1 MGDVAR
7 RAGSL
12 FSGAG
17 GLDMA
22 VEKVFGARV
31 VWHSENHPAAAAVLT
46 SRWPGVPNLG
56 DITAI
61 EWQLAETVDVVCAGW
76 PCQPFSPAG
85 KRKGATDERALWPH
99 VTRALRVLR
108 PRHVVL
114 ENVPA
119 VLRFGEFDRVAADL
133 ASLGYDMAWT
143 CLRAS
148 DVGAPHRRERLFIVA
163 SHADS
168 PRPQRPESTPGHDL
182 PTRGS
187 GAAVKLLPTPAAA
200 DGERGPDFARATRVG
215 SGGDDLITLAARA
228 SRTNGWGVYTPAVEH
243 WQELTRTAPAP
254 TVPNSKGTPVLNPQ
268 FSEWMQ
274 GWPAG
279 WVTGVDIRPGDQ
291 HRIIGN
297 GVCPQQAAAAMEF
310 LLSRTQE
317 AAA

>member
-1 MGDVAR
+1 MSEL

-31 VWHSENHPAAAAVLT
+31 VWHSENHPAAAAVLA

-61 EWQLAETVDVVCAGW
+61 DWQLVEPVAVVCAGW

-85 KRKGATDERALWPH
+85 KRKGAADERALWPH
-99 VTRALRVLR
+99 VAGALRVLR

-119 VLRFGEFDRVAADL
+119 VLRFGEFDRVASDL
-133 ASLGYDMAWT
+133 ACLGYDMAWT

-148 DVGAPHRRERLFIVA
+148 DVGAPHRRDRLFIIA
-163 SHADS
+163 THPDS
-168 PRPQRPESTPGHDL
+168 PRPQRPEPAPGHEM
-182 PTRGS
+182 PTRGG
-187 GAAVKLLPTPAAA
+187 GADVKLLPTPAAA
-200 DGERGPDFARATRVG
+200 DGERGPDFARANRAG

-243 WQELTRTAPAP
+243 WQELTRPAPPP
-254 TVPNSKGTPVLNPQ
+254 TVPNTKGTPVLNPQ

-279 WVTGVDIRPGDQ
+279 WVTDVGIRQRDQ

-297 GVCPQQAAAAMEF
+297 GVCPQQACAAVEF
-310 LLSRTQE
+310 LRGRTQE